1 MKLTWLSHASWL
13 IEVGEHRVL
22 LDPFFTDNP
31 AAQAKPEDFT
41 DVSHI
46 LVSHGHFDH
55 IGDAADIAKRCGAT
69 VVTNFEIA
77 QWLANQH
84 GVTET
89 LGMNIGGW
97 VSLPFGRLQLTPAV
111 HSSSLP
117 DGSYGGSAGGF
128 LLHALGMRI
137 YFACDTALFSDMQLI
152 AREEL
157 DVAVLPIGD
166 LYTMGPEDSVEAL
179 KLLEATKVLPT
190 HYNTWPPIEHDAE
203 QWARLVREQTGAK
216 PVVLKVGESMEL

>member
-1 MKLTWLSHASWL
+1 MRLTWLSHASWL
-13 IEVGEHRVL
+13 IEIGDHRVL

-31 AAQAKPEDFT
+31 AAQAKADDFT
-41 DVSHI
+41 EISHI

-55 IGDAADIAKRCGAT
+55 IGDTPGIAKRCGAT

-77 QWLANQH
+77 QWLGNKH
-84 GVTET
+84 GVTDT
-89 LGMNIGGW
+89 VGMNIGGW
-97 VSLPFGRLQLTPAV
+97 ASLPFGRVQLTPAV

-117 DGSYGGSAGGF
+117 DGSYGGTAGGF

-190 HYNTWPPIEHDAE
+190 HYNTWEPIEQDAE

-216 PVVLKVGESMEL
+216 PIVLKIGESIEV

>member
-1 MKLTWLSHASWL
+1 MKLTWLSHASWML
-13 IEVGEHRVL
+13 EIGQHRVL

-31 AAQAKPEDFT
+31 AAQAKPDDFT
-41 DVSHI
+41 DISHI

-55 IGDAADIAKRCGAT
+55 VGDTVSIAKRCGST

-77 QWLANQH
+77 QWFANKH
-84 GVTET
+84 GIKDP
-89 LGMNIGGW
+89 LGMNTGGW
-97 VSLPFGRLQLTPAV
+97 VSLPFGRLQLTPAM

-117 DGSYGGSAGGF
+117 DGSYGGIAGGF
-128 LLHALGMRI
+128 LLQALGMRI

-179 KLLEATKVLPT
+179 KMIEPTKVLPT
-190 HYNTWPPIEHDAE
+190 HYNTWPPIEQDAD
-203 QWARLVREQTGAK
+203 QWARLVREQTGAD
-216 PVVLKVGESMEL
+216 PIVLNVGESIEV